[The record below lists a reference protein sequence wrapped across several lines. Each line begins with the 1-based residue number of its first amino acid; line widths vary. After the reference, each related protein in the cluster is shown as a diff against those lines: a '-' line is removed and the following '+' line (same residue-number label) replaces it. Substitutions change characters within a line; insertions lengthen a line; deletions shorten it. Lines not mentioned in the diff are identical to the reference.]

1 MVVISQAN
9 DDCGELKGASSCG
22 FFFRRGSFDRDDDP
36 GGSPS
41 RARGKLI
48 TSVVNTI
55 VDFFLR
61 VALEAINST
70 LR

>member
-22 FFFRRGSFDRDDDP
+22 FFFRRGSFDRDHDP
-36 GGSPS
+36 GGAPS

-48 TSVVNTI
+48 TSVVNAI

-61 VALEAINST
+61 VVLEAINCL